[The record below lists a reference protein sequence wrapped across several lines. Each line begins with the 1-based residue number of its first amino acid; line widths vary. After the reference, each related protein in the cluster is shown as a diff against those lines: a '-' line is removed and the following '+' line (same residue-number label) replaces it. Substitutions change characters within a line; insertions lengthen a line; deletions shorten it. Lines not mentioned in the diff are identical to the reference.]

1 MSIDNPVVSFDD
13 AGIATVKFR
22 QNYKSNIVTARSAKM
37 LVMSKAGGKW
47 QIREERS
54 GG

>member
-1 MSIDNPVVSFDD
+1 MKIEKPEVTFGEDGV
-13 AGIATVKFR
+13 AIVKFR
-22 QNYKSNIVTARSAKM
+22 QNYKSNIVSARSTKT
-37 LVMSKAGGKW
+37 LVMTRNGGKW